1 MKTQKIVV
9 VGAGVIG
16 LCSALYLLKRGHD
29 VTLIDGDSGD
39 WENFGAA
46 ASLAAAGMLAPMAEA
61 AVLPVEAYPR
71 ALDLMLAGL
80 EEWRG
85 VKSEHARFTGGLM
98 LGDALS
104 ARVQDLAHTYN
115 LAADELTAD
124 DIERRFGLR
133 TASSSGLYIPDEGG
147 VSPVPQLRDWLAE
160 FRERGGKVHFDV
172 EADLIERKAWGRAVR
187 CLSGE
192 MFSADQIVLAP
203 GAWASDHLIAAAP
216 ALKQICPAKG
226 HLANAHLKADLA
238 LNVHGPNFYLA
249 ARGGA
254 EAVLGST
261 MEFDRADRRI
271 EPEKITMLRANAK
284 AQLPDALSIEEGKA
298 WAGVRPM
305 SPDWAPM
312 IGRSGAEGAIVAC
325 GHSRNGWLLA
335 PLTAR
340 IVAAYVEER
349 DIDPLWRAFSP
360 DRFDNAP
367 IS

>member
-16 LCSALYLLKRGHD
+16 LCSALHLLERGHD
-29 VTLIDGDSGD
+29 VTLIDGDSGN
-39 WENFGAA
+39 WEEFGAA

-61 AVLPVEAYPR
+61 AALPSEAYPR
-71 ALDLMLAGL
+71 ALDLMLAGI
-80 EEWRG
+80 ETWRAI
-85 VKSEHARFTGGLM
+85 KSEHVRFTGGLM
-98 LGDALS
+98 LGEALS
-104 ARVQDLAHTYN
+104 ARVRDLSHTYN
-115 LAADELTAD
+115 LTSEELSADA
-124 DIERRFGLR
+124 IERRFGLR
-133 TASSSGLYIPDEGG
+133 PACDKGLYIPNEGG
-147 VSPVPQLRDWLAE
+147 VSPLPQLRAWLAE
-160 FRERGGKVHFDV
+160 VRERGGKTHFDV

-187 CLSGE
+187 CLGGE
-192 MFSADQIVLAP
+192 MFSADHIVLAP
-203 GAWASDHLIAAAP
+203 GVWASDHLMEAAP
-216 ALKQICPAKG
+216 ALKLIRPAKG
-226 HLANAHLKADLA
+226 HLTNAQLKAGLG

-254 EAVLGST
+254 EVVLGST

-271 EPEKITMLRANAK
+271 EPEKIAMLRANAK
-284 AQLPDALSIEEGKA
+284 ALLPDALTEDEGRA

-312 IGRSGAEGAIVAC
+312 IGRSGSEGAIVAC

-349 DIDPLWRAFSP
+349 DLDPLWRAFAP
-360 DRFDNAP
+360 DRFDGAP